1 MASSRISRILVACAV
16 AAIGVVSAVNDYAT
30 AFREYTVSAAARVFR
45 VVVSAF
51 KVDPPFQ
58 SGQAPKTEQGLA
70 LVMAKA
76 FKRRIEGRDR
86 PTVTPRWRMC
96 PSA

>member
-1 MASSRISRILVACAV
+1 MASSRISRILVAAAV
-16 AAIGVVSAVNDYAT
+16 AVVSMAAATADVARRVVSYVSDFAVNA
-30 AFREYTVSAAARVFR
+30 VH
-45 VVVSAF
+45 AF

-58 SGQAPKTEQGLA
+58 PGPAPEAKQSLGLVA
-70 LVMAKA
+70 AKA
-76 FKRRIEGRDR
+76 FMLRVAGRGR